1 MTIYATGTT
10 GTIGKH
16 LQNKVEQLEVDLG
29 ATDFE
34 LPGEVYKSGNCLLH
48 LAGLV
53 GPQLVEE
60 DLEYSHQVNVV
71 STERLGRQLL
81 QSSSNRL
88 VYVST
93 SHVYKPSLSAIKES
107 DPISPQNSYA
117 QQKREAEL
125 ALVELFSKEPER
137 LCIAR
142 VFSVLDWDVASFTL
156 GGGIAKLCDESSSYI
171 LNNCDDIRDFL
182 TPKTI
187 AGALLE
193 ISKSSGLS
201 GVINVCSSLGSSVGD
216 AARKMLASRGVE
228 VPEDRMKVGFSS
240 NPFVVGDNSKLLAAL
255 PNLDLSWVPS
265 TRT

>member
-1 MTIYATGTT
+1 MKIYATGTT

-16 LQNKVEQLEVDLG
+16 LQNRVKQLEVDL
-29 ATDFE
+29 AARDFE
-34 LPGEVYKSGNCLLH
+34 LPAEVYESGNCVLH

-71 STERLGRQLL
+71 STERLGRQFL

-93 SHVYKPSLSAIKES
+93 SHVYKPSLSTIKES
-107 DPISPQNSYA
+107 DPISPQNTYA
-117 QQKREAEL
+117 RQKREAEIVL
-125 ALVELFSKEPER
+125 SELFSQEPER

-171 LNNCDDIRDFL
+171 LNNCDDVRDFL

-193 ISKSSGLS
+193 ISKSSDLS
-201 GVINVCSSLGSSVGD
+201 GVINVCSSQGLTVGE
-216 AARKMLASRGVE
+216 AARTMLAGSKVE
-228 VPEDRMKVGFSS
+228 VPEGRMKAGSSS
-240 NPFVVGDNSKLLAAL
+240 NPFVVGDNSKLRAAL